1 VADDASKATL
11 NGFRS
16 LKPIGSTGVWDSFS
30 GYSEQLNQEVSVAV
44 VSADALKEEALQK
57 KLYDVVKAAANIKH
71 PMLSRCLLASPMPDG
86 RWSILSE
93 PPAGKT
99 LAQYLREHGPMTGD
113 EAVQLCAQLCE
124 AVDAAHQNG
133 VLHGDIRPEN
143 IQLVGSPG
151 AFRPKLSGFV
161 LGLLNPTREKG
172 YSAPELAQRKE
183 PTALTDLYALGAV
196 IWTCL
201 TGSPPLDY
209 DVEKLPAL
217 PEDEEHLLPVLKK
230 ALQRDFSRRYFT
242 AAELGRAL
250 TKANGTLVPPPAK
263 PLEKTTPL
271 ISSTSEATQ
280 ALGTMLGPYEL
291 VKLLGEGSMGQVFLA
306 RHKALGR
313 QVAIKVLR
321 PEQYSRGDLI
331 QRFFQEAR
339 TVNQINHEHIVEIF
353 DFVQEPGPAGPSA
366 VYCVMEL
373 LTGESLTAVVEKGP
387 VALQRSLSI
396 VRQLCDALSAAHK
409 VGVVHRD
416 VKPDNIFL
424 IERAWQRDYVKVLD
438 FGVAKLMHA
447 DPDAPLISTMDG
459 AIIGTPMCMA
469 PEQAAGQTVDWRAD
483 IYATGV
489 ILYLLLSGRLPFD
502 AKNFAALAV
511 QLITQPPPPLPNSTP
526 AGEAVPDALKAVVL
540 KCLAKD
546 PKDRPQ
552 SMKELGDAL
561 APFVAFVPG
570 TGPGAPATA
579 ALATAR
585 ALPALEEPSKKR
597 SSAGVFVALG
607 VAVVLA
613 GAGGTLAYLRPW
625 ERPAVA
631 ATPDPQPTPP
641 QPTPQPTP
649 PQPTAVQPTP
659 TPTPD
664 PAPEVKQAN
673 PPPEVA
679 DPTPP
684 HPTPPP
690 EVKPPPPPK
699 PVKLTPALLQEGASH
714 VSKEVHAC
722 ILRYAPSLPNPEGA
736 VKIQVRI
743 ELSGATTD
751 PKVLTE
757 GISGPLEECLLKE
770 ARRLRF
776 ARNVGPPGKVIIPF
790 TYKLSG
796 GG

>member
-16 LKPIGSTGVWDSFS
+16 LKPLGSTGVWDSFS
-30 GYSEQLNQEVSVAV
+30 GYSEQLHQEVSVAV
-44 VSADALKEEALQK
+44 VSADAVKEAALQK

-99 LAQYLREHGPMTGD
+99 LAQYLREHGPLTGD

-143 IQLVGSPG
+143 IQLVGAPG

-161 LGLLNPTREKG
+161 LGLINPIREKG
-172 YSAPELAQRKE
+172 YAAPELAQRKE

-196 IWTCL
+196 LWACL

-209 DVEKLPAL
+209 DVEKLPPL
-217 PEDEEHLLPVLKK
+217 PEGEEHLLPVLKK
-230 ALQRDFSRRYFT
+230 ALHRDFSKRYFS

-373 LTGESLTAVVEKGP
+373 LTGESLTAAFEKGP

-396 VRQLCDALSAAHK
+396 VRQLCDALYAAHK

-416 VKPDNIFL
+416 IKPDNIFL

-469 PEQAAGQTVDWRAD
+469 PEQAAGQAVDWRAD

-489 ILYLLLSGRLPFD
+489 ILYLLFSGRLPFD

-511 QLITQPPPPLPNSTP
+511 QLITQPPPPLPNTNP
-526 AGEAVPDALKAVVL
+526 AGEAVPDVLKAVVL

-546 PKDRPQ
+546 PNDRPQ
-552 SMKELGDAL
+552 SMKELGDLL
-561 APFVAFVPG
+561 APFVAF
-570 TGPGAPATA
+570 TGAGAPAA
-579 ALATAR
+579 AAPAVTR
-585 ALPALEEPSKKR
+585 ALPPVEEPPKKR
-597 SSAGVFVALG
+597 SSAGVFIALG
-607 VAVVLA
+607 VMVVLA
-613 GAGGTLAYLRPW
+613 GAGGALAYLQPW
-625 ERPAVA
+625 EKPAVV

-641 QPTPQPTP
+641 QPTPQPALPQPTPVQPTPAPDPTPEVKPDPPTTVAEPTP
-649 PQPTAVQPTP
+649 PQPT
-659 TPTPD
+659 
-664 PAPEVKQAN
+664 
-673 PPPEVA
+673 PPP
-679 DPTPP
+679 
-684 HPTPPP
+684 
-690 EVKPPPPPK
+690 VKPPPPPK
-699 PVKLTPALLQEGASH
+699 PVKLTPQLVQESVTQASPNMKACMAKYQTYLPSTEGAISVELIIDLPGS
-714 VSKEVHAC
+714 VSSAKVVTAGLNGTPLEDCMLTQAKRMKFPRHT
-722 ILRYAPSLPNPEGA
+722 PPA
-736 VKIQVRI
+736 VKF
-743 ELSGATTD
+743 T
-751 PKVLTE
+751 
-757 GISGPLEECLLKE
+757 
-770 ARRLRF
+770 
-776 ARNVGPPGKVIIPF
+776 VGF
-790 TYKLSG
+790 TYKHKDG
-796 GG
+796 

>member
-30 GYSEQLNQEVSVAV
+30 GYSEQLNREVSVAV
-44 VSADALKEEALQK
+44 INADALKEEALQK
-57 KLYDVVKAAANIKH
+57 KLYEVVKATASIKH

-93 PPAGKT
+93 PPEGKS

-113 EAVQLCAQLCE
+113 EAVQLCTQLCE
-124 AVDAAHQNG
+124 AVDAAHQRG

-143 IQLVGSPG
+143 IQLIG
-151 AFRPKLSGFV
+151 APSAFKPKLSGFA
-161 LGLLNPTREKG
+161 LGLLKPPREKG
-172 YSAPELAQRKE
+172 YAAPELAQRKE
-183 PTALTDLYALGAV
+183 PTALTDLYSLGAV
-196 IWTCL
+196 LWTCL

-209 DVEKLPAL
+209 DVEKLPEL
-217 PEDEEHLLPVLKK
+217 PEGEEHLLPVLKK
-230 ALQRDFSRRYFT
+230 ALHRDFSKRYFS

-250 TKANGTLVPPPAK
+250 TKANGTLVPPAAK
-263 PLEKTTPL
+263 PLGKTDPL
-271 ISSTSEATQ
+271 ISSTSEASQ

-373 LTGESLTAVVEKGP
+373 LSGESLTAVIEKGP
-387 VALQRSLSI
+387 VAVQRSLSI
-396 VRQLCDALSAAHK
+396 VRQLCDALYAAHK

-489 ILYLLLSGRLPFD
+489 IMYLLLSGRLPFD
-502 AKNFAALAV
+502 ARNFAALAV

-526 AGEAVPDALKAVVL
+526 AGEALPDALKAVVL

-546 PKDRPQ
+546 PNDRPQ
-552 SMKELGDAL
+552 SMKDLSDLL
-561 APFVAFVPG
+561 APFVAG
-570 TGPGAPATA
+570 TGAAAPAQTA
-579 ALATAR
+579 ALP
-585 ALPALEEPSKKR
+585 LVEEPRKR
-597 SSAGVFVALG
+597 SSGGAFVALG
-607 VAVVLA
+607 LLVVLA
-613 GAGGTLAYLRPW
+613 GAGGTLAYLKPW
-625 ERPAVA
+625 EKPAVV

-641 QPTPQPTP
+641 QPVQPTP
-649 PQPTAVQPTP
+649 PPE
-659 TPTPD
+659 
-664 PAPEVKQAN
+664 PAPEPK
-673 PPPEVA
+673 PPEPKPPEPAPTVA

-684 HPTPPP
+684 PQPTPPP
-690 EVKPPPPPK
+690 VKPPPPAK
-699 PVKLTPALLQEGASH
+699 PVALTPAMLQEGASH
-714 VSKEVHAC
+714 VAKDVHAC
-722 ILRYAPSLPNPEGA
+722 ILRFPTYLPSPEG
-736 VKIQVRI
+736 VMKIQVGV
-743 ELSGATTD
+743 ELTGAATA
-751 PKVLTE
+751 PKIITE
-757 GISGPLEECLLKE
+757 GIAGTPLEDCLVKE
-770 ARRLRF
+770 AKRMHF
-776 ARNVGPPGKVIIPF
+776 PRNTGPAKRIIIPF
-790 TYKLSG
+790 TYKLTG
-796 GG
+796 G